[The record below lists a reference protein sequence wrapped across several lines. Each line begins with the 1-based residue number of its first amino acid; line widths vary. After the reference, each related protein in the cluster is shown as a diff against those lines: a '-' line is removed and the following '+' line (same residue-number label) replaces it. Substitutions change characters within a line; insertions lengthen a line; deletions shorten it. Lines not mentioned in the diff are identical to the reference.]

1 MILTGFY
8 CFFRVTAGY
17 FCVVIMDIILGNI
30 NLSQMQREIKA
41 LQAENIRLRSLL
53 AERLEPADEILR
65 KAEVRNI
72 LGVCDKTLSN
82 WDKSGKLPM
91 RGIGGRR
98 YYYRKDVDKLLK

>member
-1 MILTGFY
+1 
-8 CFFRVTAGY
+8 
-17 FCVVIMDIILGNI
+17 MDIILGNI
-30 NLSQMQREIKA
+30 NLSQMQRDIKA
-41 LQAENIRLRSLL
+41 LQAENTRLRSLL
-53 AERLEPADEILR
+53 ADRPEPAAEILQ

-82 WDKSGKLPM
+82 WDKAGKLPM